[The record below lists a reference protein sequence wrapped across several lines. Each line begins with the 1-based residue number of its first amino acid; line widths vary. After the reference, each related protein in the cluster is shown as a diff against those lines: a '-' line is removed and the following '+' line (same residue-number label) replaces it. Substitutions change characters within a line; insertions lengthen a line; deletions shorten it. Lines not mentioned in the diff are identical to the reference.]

1 MPSLFC
7 LWCWCT
13 RLESRGHIQSWSTR
27 SRRFSPKAA
36 VSSDPGL
43 PLHWDNLWRPFYSHL
58 PWRETWQS
66 CSLGAR
72 RLPAGIF
79 TLLSGV
85 FLSLPYSPFLFLV
98 LFKSLAVKAEIIP
111 GCCQHKINHFWIL
124 KSTLFLLLN
133 KKQDICWFVF
143 FWYLPLFS
151 WFIRQGN
158 LCSLCFWFR
167 WKEHSVCPESHPAC
181 VFGSMNKPDHSSGR
195 TLRHKSLA
203 QEMRLHILLENSR
216 TLWAYHEEIFE
227 LQPPFFC
234 ALDYSLEGK
243 L

>member
-1 MPSLFC
+1 MPSLLC

-98 LFKSLAVKAEIIP
+98 PFKSLAVKAEIIP

-133 KKQDICWFVF
+133 KSRTFV
-143 FWYLPLFS
+143 
-151 WFIRQGN
+151 G
-158 LCSLCFWFR
+158 LCSSDISLSFL
-167 WKEHSVCPESHPAC
+167 
-181 VFGSMNKPDHSSGR
+181 DSSGR
-195 TLRHKSLA
+195 VTCVHYAFDLDEKNTQFALKAIQHVSLGQWTNLIIAVGAHWGTKVWLR
-203 QEMRLHILLENSR
+203 R
-216 TLWAYHEEIFE
+216 
-227 LQPPFFC
+227 C
-234 ALDYSLEGK
+234 ACISF
-243 L
+243 